1 MNKPMSFTKSRKF
14 QNLIS
19 KIIAYVVLIF
29 ACIIVLAPFSIIIA
43 TSFKTL
49 SDAVKVPFT
58 FYEGYLDFTSYK
70 AILAD
75 KDLWVGLK
83 NTLIIVCP
91 IMFTGVFFSAL
102 SAYAFSKLRFKA
114 KKVMFA
120 VLLGSM
126 MLPGVITMTP
136 AYLIYDMIGW
146 TDSFLPL
153 MIPNMLGTAS
163 CTFYLTQYFKGV
175 PDELMEAAK
184 VDGLG
189 NFGIF
194 IRIMLPLSLPA
205 LVAQILLWFISGY
218 NDYFGPMLYLNSK
231 KKYTLQLIL
240 NLMVNPDGSWPK
252 IMSACIVIMVP
263 ILLLY
268 LVFQKYFIKGI
279 TLSSGKED

>member
-14 QNLIS
+14 QNLVS

-29 ACIIVLAPFSIIIA
+29 ACIIVLAPFSIIVA

-70 AILAD
+70 DILAD

-252 IMSACIVIMVP
+252 IMSGCIVIMVP

>member
-14 QNLIS
+14 QNLVS

-70 AILAD
+70 DILAD

-252 IMSACIVIMVP
+252 IMSGCIVIMVP

>member
-1 MNKPMSFTKSRKF
+1 
-14 QNLIS
+14 
-19 KIIAYVVLIF
+19 
-29 ACIIVLAPFSIIIA
+29 
-43 TSFKTL
+43 
-49 SDAVKVPFT
+49 
-58 FYEGYLDFTSYK
+58 
-70 AILAD
+70 
-75 KDLWVGLK
+75 
-83 NTLIIVCP
+83 
-91 IMFTGVFFSAL
+91 MFTGVFFSAL

-126 MLPGVITMTP
+126 MLPGVFTMTP

-252 IMSACIVIMVP
+252 IMSGCIVIMVP